1 MTVTN
6 GAGSIT
12 VVANAAL
19 WRAPVAL
26 TITEI
31 WCEGDNAAGSTLDL
45 QIDDGSPADVAGAD
59 LDCDDTPA
67 TDNTGLTGGM
77 AAGDRR
83 RGDARY
89 AV

>member
-1 MTVTN
+1 M
-6 GAGSIT
+6 
-12 VVANAAL
+12 
-19 WRAPVAL
+19 

-77 AAGDRR
+77 AAGDRLDMVMTAA
-83 RGDARY
+83 GSNTWVSVCWKYTHDDD
-89 AV
+89 